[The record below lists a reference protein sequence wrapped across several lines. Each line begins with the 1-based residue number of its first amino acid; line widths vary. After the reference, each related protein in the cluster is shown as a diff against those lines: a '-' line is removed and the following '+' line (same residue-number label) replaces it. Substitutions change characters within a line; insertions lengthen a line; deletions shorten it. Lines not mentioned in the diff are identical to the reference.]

1 MDLVNSASNRTTT
14 SYARYLISVV
24 NGRYLTEDEEVD
36 HIDNDC
42 TNDEISNLQILTIEQ
57 HKEKTKLHCEG
68 RTMIWCICAYC
79 GKSFEREVRNI
90 RNNKTLCSRS
100 CNGKYNSKFSGRGS
114 KKSAISNEIV
124 TMILDYR
131 KNGLSDYKIAE
142 ITGVDR
148 SKVWRIRKEY
158 SIC

>member
-1 MDLVNSASNRTTT
+1 MV
-14 SYARYLISVV
+14 
-24 NGRYLTEDEEVD
+24 G
-36 HIDNDC
+36 
-42 TNDEISNLQILTIEQ
+42 
-57 HKEKTKLHCEG
+57 
-68 RTMIWCICAYC
+68 CICAYC

-142 ITGVDR
+142 ITGIDR